1 MHTSRHQSTEAA
13 EVPGR
18 YVLVFD
24 QPAAGAPG
32 LAQVQRDTELPQ
44 LLAEQGYSTSE
55 YFPMLGIAVV
65 SSGTEQLEDF
75 RQRCA
80 GHRLPASV
88 VPELVYRIL
97 PDAAKAPGQ
106 SPFAD
111 TAEFTW
117 GLQAV
122 GAELSSYTGKG
133 INVAVLDTGFDSAH
147 PDFAGRT
154 VDAKSFVDGEDANDG
169 HGHGTHCIGTACG
182 PRDPQQGPGY
192 GVASEANIFA
202 GKVLG
207 SNGSGSDSTILAGI
221 NWALENKC
229 EVISM
234 SLGADVRTVHPP
246 YVTAGRRALELGS
259 LIVAAAGNNAQR
271 SAGNPGFVGAP
282 ANSPY
287 IMAVAAVDPHLAVAD
302 FSAQALD
309 AQGGAVDIAG
319 PGVDIYSAWP
329 GEKRYNTI
337 SGTSMATPHVAGV
350 AALLAESTGLRAQ
363 ELWDKLL
370 STSRDA
376 ALPAEDAGAGLAQA
390 PAGAEGH

>member
-1 MHTSRHQSTEAA
+1 MYSNQTRHATVA
-13 EVPGR
+13 EIPNR

-24 QPAAGAPG
+24 RQESGAPG
-32 LAQVQRDTELPQ
+32 IAAAQRESELPQ
-44 LLAEQGYSTSE
+44 LLAEQGYSSTE

-65 SSGTEQLEDF
+65 TSSADQLEDF

-80 GHRLPASV
+80 GHKLPASV

-97 PDAAKAPGQ
+97 PDAPAATD
-106 SPFAD
+106 SYAD
-111 TAEFTW
+111 TGQFTW

-122 GAELSSYTGKG
+122 GASLSGYTGKG

-154 VDAKSFVDGEDANDG
+154 VTAKSFVAGEDATDG
-169 HGHGTHCIGTACG
+169 HGHGTHCIGSACG
-182 PRDPQQGPGY
+182 PREPQQGPGY

-207 SNGSGSDSTILAGI
+207 ADGSGSDSTILAGI

-287 IMAVAAVDPHLAVAD
+287 IMAVAALDSKLAVAD

-309 AQGGAVDIAG
+309 TEGGEVDIAG
-319 PGVDIYSAWP
+319 PGVGIYSSWP
-329 GEKRYNTI
+329 GAKRYNTI

-350 AALLAESTGLRAQ
+350 AALLAESTGLRSQ
-363 ELWDKLL
+363 QLWDKLVA
-370 STSRDA
+370 TSRDVS
-376 ALPAEDAGAGLAQA
+376 LPAMDAGAGLVQA
-390 PAGAEGH
+390 PASQEA

>member
-1 MHTSRHQSTEAA
+1 MFSTHSPSTSAT
-13 EVPGR
+13 EVPDR
-18 YVLVFD
+18 FVLIFD
-24 QPAAGAPG
+24 APDAAVPG
-32 LAQVQRDTELPQ
+32 IAAQAREEQVPQ
-44 LLAEQGYSTSE
+44 LLREQGYSISE
-55 YFPMLGIAVV
+55 YYPALGIAVV
-65 SSGTEQLEDF
+65 TSKADQLEDF

-80 GHRLPASV
+80 GYQLPPSV

-97 PDAAKAPGQ
+97 PEAAPEANSYTDNEQ
-106 SPFAD
+106 
-111 TAEFTW
+111 FTW

-122 GAELSSYTGKG
+122 DADLSSFTGKG
-133 INVAVLDTGFDSAH
+133 INVAVLDTGFDAAH

-154 VDAKSFVDGEDANDG
+154 ITAKSFVEGEDAADG
-169 HGHGTHCIGTACG
+169 HGHGTHCIGSSCG
-182 PRDPQQGPGY
+182 PRTPAQGPGY

-207 SNGSGSDSTILAGI
+207 ADGSGSDSTILAGI

-229 EVISM
+229 EIISM

-246 YVTAGRRALELGS
+246 YVTAGRRSLELGS
-259 LIVAAAGNNAQR
+259 LIIAAAGNNAQR

-287 IMAVAAVDPHLAVAD
+287 IMAVAALDSKLAVAD

-309 AQGGAVDIAG
+309 TEGGEVNIAG
-319 PGVDIYSAWP
+319 PGVDIYSSWP
-329 GEKRYNTI
+329 GAQRYNTI

-363 ELWDKLL
+363 ELWDKLVA
-370 STSRDA
+370 TARDVS
-376 ALPAEDAGAGLAQA
+376 LPAQDAGAGLAQA
-390 PAGAEGH
+390 PSSAEG

>member
-1 MHTSRHQSTEAA
+1 
-13 EVPGR
+13 
-18 YVLVFD
+18 
-24 QPAAGAPG
+24 
-32 LAQVQRDTELPQ
+32 
-44 LLAEQGYSTSE
+44 
-55 YFPMLGIAVV
+55 
-65 SSGTEQLEDF
+65 
-75 RQRCA
+75 
-80 GHRLPASV
+80 
-88 VPELVYRIL
+88 
-97 PDAAKAPGQ
+97 
-106 SPFAD
+106 
-111 TAEFTW
+111 
-117 GLQAV
+117 
-122 GAELSSYTGKG
+122 
-133 INVAVLDTGFDSAH
+133 
-147 PDFAGRT
+147 
-154 VDAKSFVDGEDANDG
+154 
-169 HGHGTHCIGTACG
+169 
-182 PRDPQQGPGY
+182 
-192 GVASEANIFA
+192 A

-234 SLGADVRTVHPP
+234 SLGADVKTVHPP

-287 IMAVAAVDPHLAVAD
+287 IMAVAAVDSALAIAD

-370 STSRDA
+370 STSRDIP
-376 ALPAEDAGAGLAQA
+376 LPAEDAGAGLAQA
-390 PAGAEGH
+390 PASTEGQ